1 MTVPEETASRVTTGA
16 DRPFFAERRFWLVL
30 TAQTAFGLGW
40 SVYLLLP
47 KFFATELGAD
57 AASIGRV
64 SAMSGFASVTT
75 IPLVIAL
82 IDRIGRRPLLQ
93 MGCLVLIALSLGF
106 TRVDRLGA
114 FVYVLQAA
122 VGSAFVLA
130 FNASATMITDFAP
143 PQRLGQAIGILGAA
157 NMATNA
163 ISTIAAEQLA
173 HSVGWRAAFQLAAV
187 MGIVGLVVS
196 LWIREKPHEKP
207 RSNPGELSDTKP
219 FGPLLRVLL
228 VGALAGAPFSAMFT
242 FQQPYALE
250 LGAVQVS
257 AFFAGFT
264 FSSVAVRVFFGSL
277 GDRHG
282 RRLISFVAMVGY
294 ALISLLTTE
303 LQVGWLWAYGI
314 GFGLAHGVF
323 YPTLNALAV
332 ELAAE
337 RARGRVITLFNGAFN
352 AGYGLSTLLWGFVA
366 ARRGYPTLFMLAAGV
381 SLASAVLLVLG
392 VKRRTPAPS

>member
-1 MTVPEETASRVTTGA
+1 MTVPEETASSATTLA
-16 DRPFFAERRFWLVL
+16 ARPFFAEPRFWLVL

-40 SVYLLLP
+40 SVYLILP
-47 KFFATELGAD
+47 KYFATALGAD
-57 AASIGRV
+57 AASIGHV
-64 SAMSGFASVTT
+64 SAMSGFAAVTA
-75 IPLVIAL
+75 IPVVIAL
-82 IDRIGRRPLLQ
+82 IDRVGRRPLFQ
-93 MGCLVLIALSLGF
+93 MGCLLLVALALGF
-106 TRVDRLGA
+106 TQVDRLGP
-114 FVYVLQAA
+114 FVYLLQAA

-143 PQRLGQAIGILGAA
+143 PERLGQAIGILGAA

-163 ISTIAAEQLA
+163 ISTIAAEHLA
-173 HSVGWRAAFQLAAV
+173 HGVGWDAAFQLSAV
-187 MGIVGLVVS
+187 MGIVGLLLS
-196 LWIREKPHEKP
+196 LWVRERPRVVPRTEPAGRSEAKP
-207 RSNPGELSDTKP
+207 L
-219 FGPLLRVLL
+219 GPLLRVLL

-250 LGAVQVS
+250 LGALQVS

-264 FSSVAVRVFFGSL
+264 FASVAVRVFFGSL
-277 GDRHG
+277 GDRVG
-282 RRLISFVAMVGY
+282 RRLVSCAAMVGY
-294 ALISLLTTE
+294 AVIALLTTR

-366 ARRGYPTLFMLAAGV
+366 DRRGYPMLFLLAAAV
-381 SLASAVLLVLG
+381 SLWAAVLLVAG
-392 VKRRTPAPS
+392 VRRRAPA

>member
-1 MTVPEETASRVTTGA
+1 MTVPEETATEDPTPRA
-16 DRPFFAERRFWLVL
+16 RPFFSERSFWLVL

-40 SVYLLLP
+40 STYLILP
-47 KFFATELGAD
+47 KFLAAELGAD

-64 SAMSGFASVTT
+64 SAMSGFAAVTA
-75 IPLVIAL
+75 IPVVIAL
-82 IDRIGRRPLLQ
+82 IDRIGRRPLFQ
-93 MGCLVLIALSLGF
+93 MGCLLVVALALGF
-106 TRVDRLGA
+106 TAVDRLGA
-114 FVYVLQAA
+114 LVYVLQAA

-143 PQRLGQAIGILGAA
+143 PERLGQAIGILGAA

-163 ISTIAAEQLA
+163 VSTIAAEQLA
-173 HSVGWRAAFQLAAV
+173 HSVGWRAAFQLSAA
-187 MGIVGLVVS
+187 MGVVGLLIS
-196 LWIREKPHEKP
+196 LWIREKPREAARSQLAGRDEK
-207 RSNPGELSDTKP
+207 KP
-219 FGPLLRVLL
+219 LGPLLRVLL
-228 VGALAGAPFSAMFT
+228 VGCLAGAPFSAMFT

-250 LGAVQVS
+250 LGAQQVS
-257 AFFAGFT
+257 VFFAGFT

-282 RRLISFVAMVGY
+282 RRGVACAAMVGY
-294 ALISLLTTE
+294 AVISLLTTK

-352 AGYGLSTLLWGFVA
+352 AGYGLSTLLWGLVA
-366 ARRGYPTLFMLAAGV
+366 GSRGYPALFLLAAGV
-381 SLASAVLLVLG
+381 SLGSAVLLVAG
-392 VKRRTPAPS
+392 VKRRVAS

>member
-1 MTVPEETASRVTTGA
+1 MTVPEDTATEITTRA
-16 DRPFFAERRFWLVL
+16 APPFFAERRFWLVL

-40 SVYLLLP
+40 SVFLILP
-47 KFFATELGAD
+47 KFFATALGAD
-57 AASIGRV
+57 AASIGHV

-75 IPLVIAL
+75 IPVVIAL
-82 IDRIGRRPLLQ
+82 IDRVGRRPLLQ
-93 MGCLVLIALSLGF
+93 MGCLLLVALALGF
-106 TRVDRLGA
+106 TGVDRMGA
-114 FVYVLQAA
+114 AVFVLQAA

-130 FNASATMITDFAP
+130 FNASATMITDLAP
-143 PQRLGQAIGILGAA
+143 PERLGQAIGILGAA

-163 ISTIAAEQLA
+163 ISTIAAEQVA
-173 HSVGWRAAFQLAAV
+173 HAFGWRAAFQLSAV
-187 MGIVGLVVS
+187 MGIVGLLLT
-196 LWIREKPHEKP
+196 LWIREQPRAAPLAKGAPSEEAKP
-207 RSNPGELSDTKP
+207 L
-219 FGPLLRVLL
+219 GPLLRVLL

-250 LGAVQVS
+250 LGALQVS
-257 AFFAGFT
+257 VFFAGFT
-264 FSSVAVRVFFGSL
+264 FSSVSVRVFFGTL

-282 RRLISFVAMVGY
+282 RRLISCAAMLGY
-294 ALISLLTTE
+294 AVIALLTAR
-303 LQVGWLWAYGI
+303 LQVGWLWAYGL

-366 ARRGYPTLFMLAAGV
+366 SRRGYPTLFLLAAGV
-381 SLASAVLLVLG
+381 SLGAAVLLVAG
-392 VKRRTPAPS
+392 VKKSAPSR

>member
-1 MTVPEETASRVTTGA
+1 MTVPEDSAFRASAGTG
-16 DRPFFAERRFWLVL
+16 RPFFAERRFWLIL
-30 TAQTAFGLGW
+30 MAQTAFGLGW
-40 SVYLLLP
+40 SVYLILP

-57 AASIGRV
+57 AASIGHV
-64 SAMSGFASVTT
+64 GAMSGFASVTT
-75 IPLVIAL
+75 IPLVVAL
-82 IDRIGRRPLLQ
+82 IDRLGRRPLFQL
-93 MGCLVLIALSLGF
+93 GCLLLIALSLGF
-106 TRVDRLGA
+106 TGVERLGA
-114 FVYVLQAA
+114 LVFLLQAA
-122 VGSAFVLA
+122 TGSAFVLA

-143 PQRLGQAIGILGAA
+143 PGRLGQAIGILGAA

-163 ISTIAAEQLA
+163 ISTIVAEQLA
-173 HSVGWRAAFQLAAV
+173 HSAGWRAAFQLAAA
-187 MGIVGLVVS
+187 MGVLGLFIS
-196 LWIREKPHEKP
+196 LWIRESP
-207 RSNPGELSDTKP
+207 RQAHGSDTGESEDPKP
-219 FGPLLRVLL
+219 LGPLLRVLF
-228 VGALAGAPFSAMFT
+228 VAALAGAPFSAMFT

-264 FSSVAVRVFFGSL
+264 LASVAVRVFFGSL

-282 RRLISFVAMVGY
+282 RRMLSVIAMVGY
-294 ALISLLTTE
+294 ALIALATTK

-332 ELAAE
+332 ELAVE

-366 ARRGYPTLFMLAAGV
+366 MKRGYPTLFLLAAAV
-381 SLASAVLLVLG
+381 SLGSAVFLVAG
-392 VKRRTPAPS
+392 VNKRASLRA

>member
-1 MTVPEETASRVTTGA
+1 MTVRDETAAGA
-16 DRPFFAERRFWLVL
+16 TSAAARPFFAERRFWLVL

-40 SVYLLLP
+40 SVYLILP
-47 KFFATELGAD
+47 KFFATALGAD
-57 AASIGRV
+57 AGSIGRV

-75 IPLVIAL
+75 IPVVIAL
-82 IDRIGRRPLLQ
+82 IDRIGRRPLFQ
-93 MGCLVLIALSLGF
+93 MGCVLLVALAIGF
-106 TRVDRLGA
+106 TRVDRLGPL
-114 FVYVLQAA
+114 VYVLQAA

-143 PQRLGQAIGILGAA
+143 PARIGQAIGILGAA

-173 HSVGWRAAFQLAAV
+173 HGVGWRAAFQLSAV
-187 MGIVGLVVS
+187 MGIVGLLIS
-196 LWIREKPHEKP
+196 LWIRESPRETLRVDPSQRSEAKP
-207 RSNPGELSDTKP
+207 L
-219 FGPLLRVLL
+219 GPLLRVLL

-250 LGAVQVS
+250 LGALQVS
-257 AFFAGFT
+257 VFFAGFT
-264 FSSVAVRVFFGSL
+264 LASVAVRVFFGSL
-277 GDRHG
+277 GDRLG
-282 RRLISFVAMVGY
+282 RRPISCAAMVGY
-294 ALISLLTTE
+294 ALITLLTAR
-303 LQVGWLWAYGI
+303 LQVGWLWAYGL

-337 RARGRVITLFNGAFN
+337 RARGRVITLFNGVFN

-366 ARRGYPTLFMLAAGV
+366 DRRGYPMLFL
-381 SLASAVLLVLG
+381 LASAVSLGAAVLLVAG
-392 VKRRTPAPS
+392 VRKRVPG

>member
-1 MTVPEETASRVTTGA
+1 MTLPDETAARATSETA
-16 DRPFFAERRFWLVL
+16 RPFFAERRFWLVL

-40 SVYLLLP
+40 SVYLILP
-47 KFFATELGAD
+47 KFLATALGAD
-57 AASIGRV
+57 AGSIGRV
-64 SAMSGFASVTT
+64 SAMSGFAAVTT
-75 IPLVIAL
+75 IPVVLAL
-82 IDRIGRRPLLQ
+82 IDRIGRRRLLQ
-93 MGCLVLIALSLGF
+93 MGCLLLIALAIGF
-106 TRVDRLGA
+106 TRVDQLGP

-143 PQRLGQAIGILGAA
+143 PARLGQAIGILGAA

-163 ISTIAAEQLA
+163 VSTIAAEQLA
-173 HSVGWRAAFQLAAV
+173 HGVGWHAAFQLSAV
-187 MGIVGLVVS
+187 MGMVGLLIS
-196 LWIREKPHEKP
+196 LWIRESPRETLRAASSERAEAKP
-207 RSNPGELSDTKP
+207 L
-219 FGPLLRVLL
+219 GPLVRVLL

-250 LGAVQVS
+250 LGALQVS
-257 AFFAGFT
+257 VFFAGFT

-277 GDRHG
+277 GDRLG
-282 RRLISFVAMVGY
+282 RRPISCAAMVGY
-294 ALISLLTTE
+294 ALITLLTARLE
-303 LQVGWLWAYGI
+303 VGWLWAYGI

-352 AGYGLSTLLWGFVA
+352 GGYGLSTLLWGVVA
-366 ARRGYPTLFMLAAGV
+366 DSRGYPTLFL
-381 SLASAVLLVLG
+381 LASAVSFGAALLLVAG
-392 VKRRTPAPS
+392 VRKRVPG